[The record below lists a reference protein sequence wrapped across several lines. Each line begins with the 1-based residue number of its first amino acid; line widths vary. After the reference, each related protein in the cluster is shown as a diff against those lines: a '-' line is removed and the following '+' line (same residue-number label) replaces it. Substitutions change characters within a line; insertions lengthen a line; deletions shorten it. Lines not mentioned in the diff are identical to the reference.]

1 MSNGVVLAA
10 LGLHRASARPHV
22 AGALVLPLGLGLC
35 IPAVGADDPSNAAAP
50 VPQVVYVSPL
60 PGVAAATPQR
70 VGSWRDAN
78 DLTGRI
84 GGWRAYARE
93 AQDRSS
99 GAATPPAALTA
110 PSTAPASPAANRAAP
125 AASTVAPAH
134 KH

>member
-1 MSNGVVLAA
+1 MSNRVVFAA
-10 LGLHRASARPHV
+10 LGLHRASARTHV
-22 AGALVLPLGLGLC
+22 VGALVLPLGLGLC
-35 IPAVGADDPSNAAAP
+35 ITAVGAGDPSDAAVP
-50 VPQVVYVSPL
+50 VPRVVYASPL

-99 GAATPPAALTA
+99 GAATPPAAVTA
-110 PSTAPASPAANRAAP
+110 PSAAPVSPAANRAAP
-125 AASTVAPAH
+125 AASAAAPAH